1 MPWKDENLELKRA
14 LQQSTL
20 ALDAVLQARE
30 EGTRNPEGL
39 QEDSVR
45 PRGYEPGGN
54 GRGEGLGASA
64 CQRPPPGLCD
74 RPTEPAVVAP
84 GRGEGE
90 RQPTR
95 GFLREAAG
103 RLFGQDGT
111 TTQSGPSLTTQPQ
124 GLQGDPLQL
133 LVQGMRQLQQ
143 VHIAKKEGSEHEAP
157 KSGIDLP
164 NMPDLTGDAAV
175 EFNDWLYVAEQVVG
189 SLTETWFSMNLNEAC
204 ARYQVATPLERLAVV
219 PARPVELS
227 EVKWSRLERRVATM
241 LLGAMPKV
249 AKEDAVT
256 HRLHDVASMLFRLH
270 VLFQPGGNAE
280 RAAILRHLD
289 GAPGGDNVGDTV
301 AQLRRWRRYLVRRW
315 DFRYLIQVC
324 SSRAWTSYPPRCL
337 RRMAT

>member
-1 MPWKDENLELKRA
+1 
-14 LQQSTL
+14 
-20 ALDAVLQARE
+20 
-30 EGTRNPEGL
+30 
-39 QEDSVR
+39 
-45 PRGYEPGGN
+45 
-54 GRGEGLGASA
+54 
-64 CQRPPPGLCD
+64 
-74 RPTEPAVVAP
+74 
-84 GRGEGE
+84 
-90 RQPTR
+90 
-95 GFLREAAG
+95 
-103 RLFGQDGT
+103 
-111 TTQSGPSLTTQPQ
+111 
-124 GLQGDPLQL
+124 
-133 LVQGMRQLQQ
+133 MRQLQQ

-189 SLTETWFSMNLNEAC
+189 SLTDNAATWFSMNLKCAREAY

-227 EVKWSRLERRVATM
+227 EARWSRLERRVATM

-301 AQLRRWRRYLVRRW
+301 AQLRRLVRAQEMGLSLP
-315 DFRYLIQVC
+315 DPSLHLKGLDLISSKVLEKNGDVNFRLALARNNLQLQGRPTQDTILKYYDHLLAELQQAAPTKSTK
-324 SSRAWTSYPPRCL
+324 SSNGAPPELPKLRAIGGQGGGTGEATSPSSTSPGNAKTPCKFFSSDAGC
-337 RRMAT
+337 RRGPSCQFALVQGGQTLALLGSTSPT